1 MHCGKRM
8 PYGQKA
14 PFTVADVE
22 AVRRSRAL
30 GNNVRDRALFE
41 IALSSALRGSDL
53 VRLRVDD
60 VQDAAGV
67 IRREALIRQQKTAKV
82 VRFVISEPARAA
94 LRVHI
99 DANSLTSAN
108 YLFTAARLRARR
120 PLSVHAFRTIV
131 KGWADAAGYRD
142 VTRFGAH
149 SMRRSKA
156 TRIYH
161 ETKDIEAVKH
171 LLGHTSLSVTER
183 YLGVSKEKALE
194 VSRQYDF

>member
-1 MHCGKRM
+1 M

-14 PFTVADVE
+14 PFSVADIE
-22 AVRRSRAL
+22 TIRKSRAMV
-30 GNNVRDRALFE
+30 NKPRDAALFE
-41 IALSSALRGSDL
+41 LSLSTALRGSDL
-53 VRLRVDD
+53 VRLQVQDI
-60 VQDAAGV
+60 QDAAGV
-67 IRREALIRQQKTAKV
+67 IRFEALVRQRKTGRI
-82 VRFVISEPARAA
+82 VRCVISEPARAA

-99 DANSLTSAN
+99 DAGNLLPGD

-120 PLSVHAFRTIV
+120 PLSVHAFRALV
-131 KGWADAAGYRD
+131 KAWADAAGYRD

-149 SMRRSKA
+149 STRRSKA

-171 LLGHTSLSVTER
+171 LLGHANLSVTER
-183 YLGVSKEKALE
+183 YLGVSQEKALE